1 MTEEETRQV
10 ESSQRKHHEV
20 LEHQDRAFLTVEKI
34 EYNLFQILK
43 PKLYKDG
50 DKWCVLY
57 GDDIQEG
64 ICGFGET
71 PYKAI
76 LDWNKQWNS
85 KI

>member
-10 ESSQRKHHEV
+10 ESSQRQHHEV
-20 LEHQDRAFLTVEKI
+20 LEHHDRAFLTVEKI

-57 GDDIQEG
+57 GDDIQGG
-64 ICGFGET
+64 I
-71 PYKAI
+71 
-76 LDWNKQWNS
+76 
-85 KI
+85 